1 MRHWLKYLIGWSVCI
16 LYRLSPFH
24 IPNLEPNLSVIM
36 PFSKKLGWFGG
47 ALFGILSMVMFDLI
61 TGKIGMWTLLTA
73 GAYGLVGAL
82 APIALKRMSYVAYAV
97 VGAVVF
103 DALTGLTMGP
113 LLFAQPFSQALI
125 GQIPFTAMHI
135 LGNALFALAV
145 SPLIEKYVI
154 ENRKLELGF
163 EPAAVQA

>member
-1 MRHWLKYLIGWSVCI
+1 MRHWFKFIVAWSLCI

-24 IPNLEPNLSVIM
+24 IPNLEPNLAVIM

-47 ALFGILSMVMFDLI
+47 VMFGVMSMVIFDLL
-61 TGKIGMWTLLTA
+61 TGKLGLWTLLTA
-73 GAYGLVGAL
+73 GAYGLVGAA
-82 APIALKRMSYVAYAV
+82 APFALKRLSYVFYAV
-97 VGAVVF
+97 IGAIVF

-113 LLFAQPFSQALI
+113 LMFGQTFRDALL

-135 LGNALFALAV
+135 LGNALFAAAV

-154 ENRKLELGF
+154 ENQRLELGWK
-163 EPAAVQA
+163 PAEA